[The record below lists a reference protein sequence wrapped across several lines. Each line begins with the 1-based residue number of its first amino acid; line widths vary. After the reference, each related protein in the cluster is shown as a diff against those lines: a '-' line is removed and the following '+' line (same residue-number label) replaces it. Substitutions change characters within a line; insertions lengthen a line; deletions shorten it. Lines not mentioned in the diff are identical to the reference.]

1 MELVIAVLGLAIVV
15 TGLLDMFQTLLY
27 PSGNGWLSTAVM
39 RAVWW
44 LSKLS
49 RHRMRSASGAVAMM
63 AVILM
68 WLFLQVLGWALV
80 YYPYVPEGFAYAP
93 NIDHTAYNDFAE
105 AYYLSLVTIAT
116 LGFGDVVGTGPWLR
130 FAPAL
135 EAVAGFALL
144 TAALAWFSQ
153 VWPPL
158 ARRRSLAAEL
168 RALGDAG
175 VAGRLSTWDP
185 VAATLTLRA
194 LARQL
199 LEVRSDFTQHSEQ
212 FYFQEADPD
221 TSLAK
226 QLVHAVALRDAAQ
239 ASADATVRDAGIHL
253 GLALEDL
260 ATTLAR
266 QFLSLEGDV
275 DETIDAYHREH
286 YRGVTPGSPR
296 GRRARG
302 TR

>member
-15 TGLLDMFQTLLY
+15 TGLLDMFQTRLY

-44 LSKLS
+44 LSKLPG
-49 RHRMRSASGAVAMM
+49 HRMWSASGAVAMM

-93 NIDHTAYNDFAE
+93 SIDHAAYNDFAE
-105 AYYLSLVTIAT
+105 AYYLSLVTLAT

-153 VWPPL
+153 VWPPI

-175 VAGRLSTWDP
+175 VAGRLST
-185 VAATLTLRA
+185 
-194 LARQL
+194 
-199 LEVRSDFTQHSEQ
+199 
-212 FYFQEADPD
+212 
-221 TSLAK
+221 
-226 QLVHAVALRDAAQ
+226 
-239 ASADATVRDAGIHL
+239 
-253 GLALEDL
+253 
-260 ATTLAR
+260 
-266 QFLSLEGDV
+266 
-275 DETIDAYHREH
+275 
-286 YRGVTPGSPR
+286 
-296 GRRARG
+296 
-302 TR
+302 

>member
-1 MELVIAVLGLAIVV
+1 MDLVIAAVGLLIVA

-27 PSGNGWLSTAVM
+27 PSGNGWLSTVVM
-39 RAVWW
+39 RGVWW
-44 LSKLS
+44 LSK
-49 RHRMRSASGAVAMM
+49 RTGHRMRSASGAVAMM

-80 YYPYVPEGFAYAP
+80 YYPYVPDGFAYAL
-93 NIDHTAYNDFAE
+93 NIDHTAYHDFAE

-116 LGFGDVVGTGPWLR
+116 LGFGDVVGIGPWLR

-135 EAVAGFALL
+135 EAIAGFALL

-168 RALGDAG
+168 RALGKAD
-175 VAGRLSTWDP
+175 VAEHLHRWNP
-185 VAATLTLRA
+185 VAASIALRA

-199 LEVRSDFTQHSEQ
+199 LEVRSDFSQHSEQ

-221 TSLAK
+221 TSLAT
-226 QLVHAVALRDAAQ
+226 QLDHAVALRNAAL
-239 ASADATVRDAGIHL
+239 ASDDATVRDAGVHL
-253 GLALEDL
+253 QLALEDL
-260 ATTLAR
+260 TTTLAR
-266 QFLSLEGDV
+266 QFLSLEGGV
-275 DETIDAYHREH
+275 DETLDAYRREH
-286 YRGVTPGSPR
+286 YL
-296 GRRARG
+296 
-302 TR
+302 